1 MNFNDLMIFKA
12 IYEEGTLNKA
22 AKRLGYA
29 QSNITARLQTIEDEC
44 NTHLFIRNH
53 NGVTPTAN
61 GEEFYLFS
69 LTTLSKFENVKKN
82 FFEQQ
87 PKLLTSELLLKYLV
101 NECQEISIE
110 SIKIRC
116 KRTEMIL
123 SEICR
128 EPYDFVITFQEIN
141 RTEYTLTETKQLL
154 VNFLC
159 GDRNKTNVPLLI
171 NSDLDCPL
179 RQLTLEIVKETER
192 LIEIDSLET
201 ILDLVSKGQAMA
213 LLPTYLEKEGFL
225 PIDNNL
231 FAINYYCY
239 KHI

>member
-1 MNFNDLMIFKA
+1 M
-12 IYEEGTLNKA
+12 
-22 AKRLGYA
+22 
-29 QSNITARLQTIEDEC
+29 
-44 NTHLFIRNH
+44 
-53 NGVTPTAN
+53 
-61 GEEFYLFS
+61 
-69 LTTLSKFENVKKN
+69 
-82 FFEQQ
+82 
-87 PKLLTSELLLKYLV
+87 
-101 NECQEISIE
+101 
-110 SIKIRC
+110 
-116 KRTEMIL
+116 
-123 SEICR
+123 
-128 EPYDFVITFQEIN
+128 
-141 RTEYTLTETKQLL
+141 
-154 VNFLC
+154 NFLC

>member
-1 MNFNDLMIFKA
+1 MIFNDLMIFKA

-213 LLPTYLEKEGFL
+213 LLPTY
-225 PIDNNL
+225 
-231 FAINYYCY
+231 
-239 KHI
+239 

>member
-1 MNFNDLMIFKA
+1 
-12 IYEEGTLNKA
+12 
-22 AKRLGYA
+22 
-29 QSNITARLQTIEDEC
+29 
-44 NTHLFIRNH
+44 
-53 NGVTPTAN
+53 
-61 GEEFYLFS
+61 
-69 LTTLSKFENVKKN
+69 
-82 FFEQQ
+82 
-87 PKLLTSELLLKYLV
+87 
-101 NECQEISIE
+101 
-110 SIKIRC
+110 
-116 KRTEMIL
+116 MIL
-123 SEICR
+123 SEVCR
-128 EPYDFVITFQEIN
+128 ESYDFVITFQEIN
-141 RTEYTLTETKQLL
+141 RPEYTLTETKQLL

-225 PIDNNL
+225 PIDTHL

-239 KHI
+239 KHN

>member
-44 NTHLFIRNH
+44 NTH
-53 NGVTPTAN
+53 
-61 GEEFYLFS
+61 
-69 LTTLSKFENVKKN
+69 
-82 FFEQQ
+82 
-87 PKLLTSELLLKYLV
+87 LKYLV

-179 RQLTLEIVKETER
+179 RQLTLELLKETER
-192 LIEIDSLET
+192 WVEIESLET
-201 ILDLVSKGQAMA
+201 MLDLVSKGHAMA
-213 LLPTYLEKEGFL
+213 LMPT
-225 PIDNNL
+225 
-231 FAINYYCY
+231 
-239 KHI
+239 